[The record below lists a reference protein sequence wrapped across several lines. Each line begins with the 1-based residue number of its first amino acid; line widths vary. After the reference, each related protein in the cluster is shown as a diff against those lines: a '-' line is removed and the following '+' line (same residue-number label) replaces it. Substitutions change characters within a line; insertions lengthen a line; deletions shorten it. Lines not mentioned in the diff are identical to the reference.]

1 MRVIFTFIT
10 MMLALP
16 FLGTASAQNGLICP
30 ETIIVE
36 ALECGTYA
44 MSIENVD
51 TEVSVQWIINGITDQ
66 STTDNT
72 VFMQS
77 TGGMIEVIAVYSSLE
92 CGTTELMTSFE
103 AQDCGCDAN
112 FNFNLDGN
120 LLTATPSLP
129 EDMEAFYGWS
139 VNGSTIEVNY
149 NLEYTLDAPGE
160 YEVCLTKEGP
170 NCNVEFCQTVILEG
184 ACPDAINIE
193 EVTCGEYNVSI
204 NSGSD
209 MGMNVEWYIG
219 GVLQAETG
227 TSLNLSFD
235 NAGLVDVFALYM
247 SDACDMAEIE
257 TVIEVPDCACNA
269 DFEYT
274 LDGDMASFIPTQA
287 EEMGEVFYNWSVNG
301 NTVSQSYLFD
311 YTFEECGV
319 YNICLTKENPLTQC
333 NETTCQEI
341 NIACDCPTAIGVDN
355 PSCGVYVFSIEGAA
369 AEGTVTWFVAGVEQ
383 DETGTSLEVSFDAS
397 GTYDVFAVY
406 NDLLCTDVE
415 METAVEVPNCACDAT
430 FTGEV
435 VDNMGVYEPVLPF
448 NPDFF
453 YYWAVDGS
461 TISEGYS
468 FETTFET
475 CGEFEVCLLVEGLD
489 CEAQSC
495 QMAEVACDAC
505 NIDIQ
510 VNAENGDIYS
520 FQALTEATIVNWFV
534 NGEFVQAGLEFV
546 DEFGEGDFVVC
557 AEVNDLECTEGGSAC
572 VDIHNPGV
580 ADCSELTFVVAF
592 ESTQDA
598 DLILPYL
605 ISTLD
610 FSIENEMEINT
621 FNTQSTISACVA
633 DGCYNFDLDM
643 GMGADAAFS
652 VMAYVNGE
660 LAFTYNAEPMES
672 NITFDVGVNVTCE
685 DNVNNIEAV
694 SMNTYPNPTSG
705 ALNIELPQTLSEM
718 SYVLTDLTGKTVQS
732 ATLTQGVNQLEL
744 GALANGMYNLTVI
757 GMNGN
762 QAVQMNNRV
771 IVQH

>member
-1 MRVIFTFIT
+1 MKAIFTFMT

-16 FLGTASAQNGLICP
+16 FLGVASAQNGVICP
-30 ETIIVE
+30 EEILVE
-36 ALECGTYA
+36 PLECGTYA
-44 MSIENVD
+44 ISIPNVD
-51 TEVSVQWIINGITDQ
+51 TNVEVQWFVDGMAQDSSTD
-66 STTDNT
+66 SF
-72 VFMQS
+72 VYMQDF
-77 TGGMIEVIAVYSSLE
+77 GGMVLVTAVYTSTE
-92 CGTTELMTSFE
+92 CGTTELAVEFE
-103 AQDCGCDAN
+103 AQDCGCSAD
-112 FNFNLDGN
+112 FNVSLDGN
-120 LLTATPSLP
+120 MITATPVSV
-129 EDMEAFYGWS
+129 ENMETFYIWE
-139 VNGSTIEVNY
+139 VNGSAISSDYVLMYEAPACGDY
-149 NLEYTLDAPGE
+149 QITL
-160 YEVCLTKEGP
+160 V
-170 NCNVEFCQTVILEG
+170 QEG
-184 ACPDAINIE
+184 AVCNETSTQDVNVACTCPEAIMVE
-193 EVTCGEYNVSI
+193 EITCGEYTVSI
-204 NSGSD
+204 ATEDTGV
-209 MGMNVEWYIG
+209 NVEWYVG
-219 GVLQAETG
+219 GVLQDETG
-227 TSLNLSFD
+227 ASIALSFD
-235 NAGLVDVFALYM
+235 SAGLVDVFALFT
-247 SDACDMAEIE
+247 SDACQGAELEDAID
-257 TVIEVPDCACNA
+257 VADCACNA

-274 LDGDMASFIPTQA
+274 LDGDVAMFTPTQA

-301 NTVSQSYLFD
+301 NTLSQSYLFD

-319 YNICLTKENPLTQC
+319 YTICLTKENPLTQC

-341 NIACDCPTAIGVDN
+341 NIDCDCPTAIGVEN
-355 PSCGVYVFSIEGAA
+355 PSCGVYVFSLEGAT
-369 AEGTVTWFVAGVEQ
+369 AEGTVIWFVAGVEQ
-383 DETGTSLEVSFDAS
+383 AETGASLEVSFDAS

-406 NDLLCTDVE
+406 NDLICTDIE
-415 METAVEVPNCACDAT
+415 LETAVEVPNCACDAT

-435 VDNMGVYEPVLPF
+435 VDNMGMYEPVLPF

-453 YYWAVDGS
+453 YYWSVDGS
-461 TISEGYS
+461 TIFEGYS

-520 FQALTEATIVNWFV
+520 FQALTEATNVNWSV

-546 DEFGEGDFVVC
+546 YEFGQGDFVVC
-557 AEVNDLECTEGGSAC
+557 AEINDLECTEGGSAC

-580 ADCSELTFVVAF
+580 ADCTELTYVVDF
-592 ESTQDA
+592 ETTQAA

-610 FSIENEMEINT
+610 FAIENEMEINT

-633 DGCYNFDLDM
+633 DGCYNFNLDM

-660 LAFTYNAEPMES
+660 LAFTYNAEPMET

-685 DNVNNIEAV
+685 DNVNNIETV

-705 ALNIELPQTLSEM
+705 ALNIELPQTFSEV

-732 ATLTQGVNQLEL
+732 ATLTQGMNQLDL
-744 GALANGMYNLTVI
+744 GVLANGMYNLTVI